1 MSGPFIPPTWS
12 GSTKPKKPDYENRLW
27 GSGTFLGGTQFGPS
41 AYEQFGR
48 WGYLAQVMGGA
59 ETAPKFWT
67 TSNGETMREQG
78 QFFILADPKTKSITD
93 KSVQEISSFLVNISN
108 PNSTNIIAFSN
119 LLKRADYLP
128 ANYKVSNVATPEYR
142 TAMLAAAKDI
152 SFMNFSNFAG
162 SEKPAG
168 NPYSLQ
174 SGLKHIAK
182 IGGAGAAASGT
193 TTSVSKTFTSF
204 SEAEARGILES
215 FYASALG
222 RRPTDKEVNKFRTV
236 INSEAAK
243 RPGVTSTTYGTGGSS
258 SRTTDGYSQA
268 DAELQAR
275 EMAESKPG
283 ANAFI
288 TSTKYMDTFLSLLEG
303 KVGRP

>member
-1 MSGPFIPPTWS
+1 VDGPFIAPTWP
-12 GSTKPKKPDYENRLW
+12 GAPKPKKTDYENRLW

-41 AYEQFGR
+41 SYEQFGR
-48 WGYLAQVMGGA
+48 WGYLAQVMSGPD
-59 ETAPKFWT
+59 TAPKFWT
-67 TSNGETMREQG
+67 NLSGETMREQG
-78 QFFILADPKTKSITD
+78 QFFILADAKSKSITD
-93 KSVQEISSFLVNISN
+93 TSIQEISSFLVNISN
-108 PNSTNIIAFSN
+108 PVATDILNFSN
-119 LLKRADYLP
+119 RLKRAGYLP
-128 ANYKVSNVATPEYR
+128 SNYKVSNVATPEYR
-142 TAMLAAAKDI
+142 DAMLAAAKDI

-162 SEKPAG
+162 SKKPAG
-168 NPYSLQ
+168 NPYSLE
-174 SGLKHIAK
+174 SGLKYIAK

-193 TTSVSKTFTSF
+193 TTAVSKTFTSF

-222 RRPTDKEVNKFRTV
+222 RRPTDKEVNKFKTV

-243 RPGVTSTTYGTGGSS
+243 RPGITSTTYGTGGSS

-268 DAELQAR
+268 DAELRAR

-303 KVGRP
+303 KVGRR